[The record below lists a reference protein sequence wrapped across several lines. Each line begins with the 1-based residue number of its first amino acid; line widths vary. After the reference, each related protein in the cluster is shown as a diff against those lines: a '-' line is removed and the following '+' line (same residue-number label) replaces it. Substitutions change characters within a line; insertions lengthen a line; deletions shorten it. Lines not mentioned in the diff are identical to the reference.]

1 VSAIG
6 FYPLAGYFLGNLI
19 ILLPKGIGTNIATL
33 PPSKTTP
40 QPNVGLLGKG
50 REYSIA

>member
-33 PPSKTTP
+33 PPSNTTP